1 MIVVAERGSR
11 TRYPVAYETRMICI
25 SVPLARKCPML
36 DSNQRHT
43 SLEFALLPLK

>member
-1 MIVVAERGSR
+1 
-11 TRYPVAYETRMICI
+11 
-25 SVPLARKCPML
+25 LLHHRKCPML